1 MDDTFSPAPTL
12 EAALTRTFGPREE
25 FVRVLTHALRQ
36 RCGGRVYLTLLSDG
50 SLALLGLSGDT
61 DCPGDVL
68 LDIAA
73 PLAPCGEEALALR
86 VSVIDWRHCAR
97 RYEEVLAQKNETAP

>member
-25 FVRVLTHALRQ
+25 FFRVLTHALRQ

-61 DCPGDVL
+61 GLSRRC
-68 LDIAA
+68 AA
-73 PLAPCGEEALALR
+73 RYRRAARPLR
-86 VSVIDWRHCAR
+86 
-97 RYEEVLAQKNETAP
+97 

>member
-25 FVRVLTHALRQ
+25 FFRVLTHALRQ
-36 RCGGRVYLTLLSDG
+36 RC
-50 SLALLGLSGDT
+50 GDT